1 MGGSAMRKYGQINRQ
16 VFAHNSRDGRKS
28 KQPIPVKVI
37 PAATRQG
44 AARPVTKP

>member
-37 PAATRQG
+37 KSLPDGR
-44 AARPVTKP
+44 AARPS